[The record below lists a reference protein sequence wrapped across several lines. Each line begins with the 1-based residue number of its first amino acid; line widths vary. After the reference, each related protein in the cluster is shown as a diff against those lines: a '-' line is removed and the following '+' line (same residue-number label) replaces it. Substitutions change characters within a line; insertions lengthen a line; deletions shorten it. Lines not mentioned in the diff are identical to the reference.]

1 MLTIH
6 HGQQTAVMQRE
17 MTEPESTG
25 PPLRRPM
32 IRIVLHVMRLLG
44 AFKLALLLS
53 RRRVRILGY
62 HGIALG
68 DLHMFAPFLFM
79 RESTFRRRLEIV
91 RKRHMN
97 VISLDEALRG
107 LQAGCSRGRDVV
119 ITIDDGWW
127 STLEFA
133 APLLKHFDY
142 PATLYLATRHAV
154 DGTPVAAVVLGYM
167 LWKRDKTQVQLENI
181 DPSVDGIY
189 DLGSLYSAAHVLL
202 ERKITHLAP
211 ELQARAL
218 RQIAERLGLEEAP
231 LTADKRFRMIAVED
245 IPALAQLGV
254 DTQLHTHD
262 HLMPLEF
269 TALREQLEQ
278 NAQYIRRYRG
288 GEPPR
293 HFCYPSGEHR
303 DEHPLWLAQLGIL
316 SATTCDTGMNRSG
329 QNPYLLRRFLDSES
343 ISEIEFEA
351 NICGIFELA
360 ALARTSIGRC
370 LGR

>member
-1 MLTIH
+1 
-6 HGQQTAVMQRE
+6 
-17 MTEPESTG
+17 MTSSESTK
-25 PPLRRPM
+25 PRLRRPV
-32 IRIVLHVMRLLG
+32 IRIVLHIIRLVG
-44 AFKLALLLS
+44 AFKLALLLT

-68 DLHMFAPFLFM
+68 DLHMFELFLFM
-79 RESTFRRRLEIV
+79 QESTFRRRLEII

-97 VISLDEALRG
+97 VISLDEAVQG
-107 LQAGCSRGRDVV
+107 LQAGSSRRREVV

-133 APLLKHFDY
+133 APLLKRFGY
-142 PATLYLATRHAV
+142 PATLYFSTRHAV
-154 DGTPVAAVVLGYM
+154 DRSPVAAVVLGYM
-167 LWKRDKTQVQLENI
+167 LWKRDELALKLENI
-181 DPSVDGIY
+181 DPSVDGLY
-189 DLGSLYSAAHVLL
+189 ELGSVHSAAHVLL
-202 ERKITHLAP
+202 ERRISQIDP

-231 LTADKRFRMIAVED
+231 LTADRRFRMIAVED
-245 IPALAQLGV
+245 IPRLAQLGI

-262 HLMPLEF
+262 HFMPMGFAE
-269 TALREQLEQ
+269 LREQLEL
-278 NAQYIRRYRG
+278 NAGYIRRYRG

-293 HFCYPSGEHR
+293 HFCYPSGQHQ

-316 SATTCDTGMNRSG
+316 SATTCDPGMNGGG

-351 NICGIFELA
+351 NVCGVFELA
-360 ALARTSIGRC
+360 GLARTSIGRL

>member
-1 MLTIH
+1 
-6 HGQQTAVMQRE
+6 
-17 MTEPESTG
+17 MTDPESTR
-25 PPLRRPM
+25 PRLRRPA

-44 AFKLALLLS
+44 VFRLALLLT

-68 DLHMFAPFLFM
+68 DLHMYEPFLFM
-79 RESTFRRRLEIV
+79 QESTFRRRLEII

-97 VISLDEALRG
+97 VISLDEAVRG
-107 LQAGCSRGRDVV
+107 LQAGSNRRREVI

-133 APLLKHFDY
+133 APLLKRFGY
-142 PATLYLATRHAV
+142 PATLYLSTRHAV
-154 DGTPVAAVVLGYM
+154 DGSPVAAVVLGYM
-167 LWKRDKTQVQLENI
+167 LWKRNEIELKLENI
-181 DPSVDGIY
+181 DPSVDGVY
-189 DLGSLYSAAHVLL
+189 ELGNVHSPAHVLL
-202 ERKITHLAP
+202 ERKISQVNP

-231 LTADKRFRMIAVED
+231 LTADRRFRMIAVED
-245 IPALAQLGV
+245 IPTLAQLGI

-262 HLMPLEF
+262 HFMPMEF
-269 TALREQLEQ
+269 AELREQLEQ
-278 NAQYIRRYRG
+278 NAQYIRKYRG

-293 HFCYPSGEHR
+293 HFCYPSGQHR

-316 SATTCDTGMNRSG
+316 SATTCDPGMNGSG

-351 NICGIFELA
+351 NICGVFELA
-360 ALARTSIGRC
+360 GLARTSIGRF

>member
-1 MLTIH
+1 M
-6 HGQQTAVMQRE
+6 TA
-17 MTEPESTG
+17 PESTK
-25 PPLRRPM
+25 PRHRRPV

-44 AFKLALLLS
+44 AFKLALLLT
-53 RRRVRILGY
+53 RRQVRILGY

-79 RESTFRRRLEIV
+79 QESTFRRRLEIV

-107 LQAGCSRGRDVV
+107 LQAGCSRRREVI

-142 PATLYLATRHAV
+142 PATLYLSTRHAV
-154 DGTPVAAVVLGYM
+154 DGSPVAAVVLGYM
-167 LWKRDKTQVQLENI
+167 LWKRNEIALKLENI

-189 DLGSLYSAAHVLL
+189 ELGSVHSAAHVLL
-202 ERKITHLAP
+202 EQKISQLDP

-218 RQIAERLGLEEAP
+218 RQIAERLGLDEAP
-231 LTADKRFRMIAVED
+231 LTADRRFRMIAVED
-245 IPALAQLGV
+245 IPTLAQLGV

-262 HLMPLEF
+262 HFMPMEF
-269 TALREQLEQ
+269 AELREQLER

-293 HFCYPSGEHR
+293 HFCYPSGQHR
-303 DEHPLWLAQLGIL
+303 DEHPLWLAQLGIR
-316 SATTCDTGMNRSG
+316 SATTCDPGMNRSG

-351 NICGIFELA
+351 NICGVFELA
-360 ALARTSIGRC
+360 ELARTSIGRF